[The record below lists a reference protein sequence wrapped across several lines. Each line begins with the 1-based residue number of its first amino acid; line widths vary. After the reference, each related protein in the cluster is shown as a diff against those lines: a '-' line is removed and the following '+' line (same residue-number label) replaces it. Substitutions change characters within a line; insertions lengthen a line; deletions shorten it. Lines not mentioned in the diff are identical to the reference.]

1 MHYLLHLICYPNG
14 VPSIGAKTSDNEQK
28 QTIERILKT
37 LDQWTLR
44 ISLLELQLMLKQSS
58 GQSELVL
65 LDNISKAT
73 MEVFHHQQSGNKS
86 KPTKQVAREQ
96 ERNSIWLVAPLISK
110 LSGSV
115 QGRVLRSAATI
126 LESVGQTWTA
136 KPGSKD
142 KQEKRS
148 NQMSL
153 ASPQP
158 LLSLVLTCLKGQ
170 DDQKE
175 GLLTSLQTQLTQFLQ
190 TPKDDRW
197 EDPKSHQLM
206 HEALQLRLSLV
217 GNMFDTI
224 MRSNTWTTEFAIL
237 LLQLITSG
245 PIDVKSTPE
254 LFTTVLDMMN
264 VLINST
270 LSSDP
275 GASPGA
281 GDESKQHQQLIKK
294 LKKELG
300 DKRSE
305 GIDRMRQLLPV
316 PRRTV
321 EVLTCEPMGS
331 LIDTKGIKLQDLIPS
346 LRN

>member
-86 KPTKQVAREQ
+86 KPTKASRKRQEQ

-175 GLLTSLQTQLTQFLQ
+175 GLLTSLQ
-190 TPKDDRW
+190 
-197 EDPKSHQLM
+197 
-206 HEALQLRLSLV
+206 
-217 GNMFDTI
+217 
-224 MRSNTWTTEFAIL
+224 
-237 LLQLITSG
+237 
-245 PIDVKSTPE
+245 
-254 LFTTVLDMMN
+254 
-264 VLINST
+264 
-270 LSSDP
+270 LSSL
-275 GASPGA
+275 S
-281 GDESKQHQQLIKK
+281 SYRHQKDGSSWLVTKENMKLIVRGHLELVTEENMK
-294 LKKELG
+294 LVVRGHLELVT
-300 DKRSE
+300 E
-305 GIDRMRQLLPV
+305 ENM
-316 PRRTV
+316 
-321 EVLTCEPMGS
+321 
-331 LIDTKGIKLQDLIPS
+331 KLVVRGHLE
-346 LRN
+346 LVTEENMKLVVRGHLELVTEENMKLVVRGHLELVTEET